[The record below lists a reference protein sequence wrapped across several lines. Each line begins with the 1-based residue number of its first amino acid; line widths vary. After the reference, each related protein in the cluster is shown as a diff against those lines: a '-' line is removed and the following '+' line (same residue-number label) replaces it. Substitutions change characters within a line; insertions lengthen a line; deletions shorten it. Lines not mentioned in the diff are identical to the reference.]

1 MRALEPAVSLQSYL
15 EGVKQAGLRSE
26 SRQVYLCYRKSL
38 EFEVLGAYLQ
48 LTWWLWKPERSE
60 R

>member
-26 SRQVYLCYRKSL
+26 SRQVYLRYRKSL
-38 EFEVLGAYLQ
+38 EFEVLEAYLQ
-48 LTWWLWKPERSE
+48 LTWWL
-60 R
+60 